1 MPDPNPPYK
10 GNLLLAIPNARCG
23 WSETYWINQGS
34 FAASE
39 AILKEL
45 ADVRLTLL
53 PAFARI
59 DGYRVTNPMVQ
70 RVAYTRP
77 YNKPGTFNAVEG
89 LPYWCAILLR
99 IQQQQQQRPFLE
111 RLPQRSASPE
121 QRRSIPAFR
130 GVAEGIRAVRCCHRQ
145 KLRPRQTRAR

>member
-45 ADVRLTLL
+45 ADVRLTSTASLRPHRRLSRHEPDCAKSCLHAPVQQARHLQRRRRAALL
-53 PAFARI
+53 VRDP
-59 DGYRVTNPMVQ
+59 
-70 RVAYTRP
+70 VAD
-77 YNKPGTFNAVEG
+77 
-89 LPYWCAILLR
+89 
-99 IQQQQQQRPFLE
+99 QQQRPFLE

-121 QRRSIPAFR
+121 QRRGIPAFR
-130 GVAEGIRAVRCCHRQ
+130 GVAEGIREYVAAIAQ
-145 KLRPRQTRAR
+145 KLRPRQTEAR